1 MKILD
6 SATQT
11 AAASYLNQV
20 NPSGS
25 GLYWI
30 GLSDLAQEGLCE
42 NSTYIE
48 IFQLLRFYVKS
59 IMPFFQEDIFGMT
72 EQ

>member
-20 NPSGS
+20 NPSGG

-30 GLSDLAQEGLCE
+30 GLSDLAQEGLCTK
-42 NSTYIE
+42 N
-48 IFQLLRFYVKS
+48 L
-59 IMPFFQEDIFGMT
+59 
-72 EQ
+72 